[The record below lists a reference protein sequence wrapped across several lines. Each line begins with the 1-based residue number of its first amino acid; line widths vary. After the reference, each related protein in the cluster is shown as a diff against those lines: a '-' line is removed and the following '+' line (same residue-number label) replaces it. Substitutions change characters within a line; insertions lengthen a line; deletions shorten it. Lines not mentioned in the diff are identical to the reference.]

1 MKQGG
6 ATEPSILSI
15 RRGLAEKVKLSGY
28 DAACTTITQGR
39 NAMYKEYTRPLEQQ
53 IDTDK
58 NIFIVFD
65 AKNESKT
72 ATGHTIEEAI
82 AHLKQLN

>member
-1 MKQGG
+1 M
-6 ATEPSILSI
+6 TY
-15 RRGLAEKVKLSGY
+15 KVKNIQYRIQL
-28 DAACTTITQGR
+28 
-39 NAMYKEYTRPLEQQ
+39 
-53 IDTDK
+53 DTDK

-65 AKNESKT
+65 AKNERKT

>member
-1 MKQGG
+1 M
-6 ATEPSILSI
+6 TY
-15 RRGLAEKVKLSGY
+15 KVKNIQYRIQL
-28 DAACTTITQGR
+28 
-39 NAMYKEYTRPLEQQ
+39 
-53 IDTDK
+53 DTDK

-82 AHLKQLN
+82 AHLKQLNQGVTNNSMQDPLGSYLS

>member
-1 MKQGG
+1 M
-6 ATEPSILSI
+6 TY
-15 RRGLAEKVKLSGY
+15 KVKNIQYRIQL
-28 DAACTTITQGR
+28 
-39 NAMYKEYTRPLEQQ
+39 
-53 IDTDK
+53 DTDK
-58 NIFIVFD
+58 NIFIVLD

>member
-1 MKQGG
+1 M
-6 ATEPSILSI
+6 TY
-15 RRGLAEKVKLSGY
+15 KVKNIQYRIQL
-28 DAACTTITQGR
+28 
-39 NAMYKEYTRPLEQQ
+39 
-53 IDTDK
+53 DTDK
-58 NIFIVFD
+58 NIFIFFD

>member
-1 MKQGG
+1 M
-6 ATEPSILSI
+6 TY
-15 RRGLAEKVKLSGY
+15 KVKNIQYRIQL
-28 DAACTTITQGR
+28 
-39 NAMYKEYTRPLEQQ
+39 
-53 IDTDK
+53 DTDK
-58 NIFIVFD
+58 NIFIVFY

>member
-1 MKQGG
+1 M
-6 ATEPSILSI
+6 TY
-15 RRGLAEKVKLSGY
+15 KVKNIQYRIQL
-28 DAACTTITQGR
+28 
-39 NAMYKEYTRPLEQQ
+39 
-53 IDTDK
+53 DTDK

-65 AKNESKT
+65 AKYESKT

>member
-1 MKQGG
+1 M
-6 ATEPSILSI
+6 TY
-15 RRGLAEKVKLSGY
+15 KVKNIQYRIQL
-28 DAACTTITQGR
+28 
-39 NAMYKEYTRPLEQQ
+39 
-53 IDTDK
+53 DTDK

-82 AHLKQLN
+82 AHLKQLNKGVTNISMQDPLGSYLS

>member
-1 MKQGG
+1 M
-6 ATEPSILSI
+6 TY
-15 RRGLAEKVKLSGY
+15 KVKNIQYRIQL
-28 DAACTTITQGR
+28 
-39 NAMYKEYTRPLEQQ
+39 
-53 IDTDK
+53 DTDK
-58 NIFIVFD
+58 NILIVFD

>member
-1 MKQGG
+1 M
-6 ATEPSILSI
+6 TY
-15 RRGLAEKVKLSGY
+15 KVKNIQYRIQL
-28 DAACTTITQGR
+28 
-39 NAMYKEYTRPLEQQ
+39 
-53 IDTDK
+53 DTDK

-65 AKNESKT
+65 AKNENKT

>member
-1 MKQGG
+1 MTLQSKKH
-6 ATEPSILSI
+6 SIP
-15 RRGLAEKVKLSGY
+15 VFNY
-28 DAACTTITQGR
+28 
-39 NAMYKEYTRPLEQQ
+39 
-53 IDTDK
+53 DTDK